1 LQINIAVDQI
11 AVGLELS
18 LLLLIIMGRWFL
30 PKAES
35 LSRTALS
42 QLLLVYMSLAS
53 DMVDLLSLLN
63 EVQVQESSVMHFFT
77 LSIFSWGLFQF
88 SLNLIIN
95 NKDENN
101 LDNLDNSSANSSVYD
116 NTKEENTISEYF
128 MSCFNFSNEIWSILI
143 SLIFQDGPFLALRLT
158 AVFRFNVRT
167 FTTMF
172 FTCKNGIILFI
183 QCYRLFAI
191 CTEKKQEN
199 NKKHDIDLKV
209 NNRENIL

>member
-1 LQINIAVDQI
+1 
-11 AVGLELS
+11 
-18 LLLLIIMGRWFL
+18 MGRWFL

-88 SLNLIIN
+88 SLNLFI
-95 NKDENN
+95 NKDENNN
-101 LDNLDNSSANSSVYD
+101 LDNLDSSFNSSLYD
-116 NTKEENTISEYF
+116 NTKEDNNNTTLSEYI

-199 NKKHDIDLKV
+199 IKKYD
-209 NNRENIL
+209 NICFMYAVQCGVYEIYIKPHPERPSY